1 MISSRK
7 QSGHHLVVDLTPMI
21 DVVFQLI
28 IFFMLTSHLGQL
40 RRTEVDLPRQPG
52 EEQKQGEDAAMIID
66 ISSDGSYMVE
76 SVVVNLE
83 TIHQMANAGLSK
95 ENGVS
100 GSGGFDV
107 LIRPDRNA
115 PAVLL
120 DRLLERLAGVGVTK
134 WKLGTMAPDGSGGG

>member
-7 QSGHHLVVDLTPMI
+7 QTGHHLVVDLTPMI

-52 EEQKQGEDAAMIID
+52 QEQVSGEDAAMIID
-66 ISSDGSYMVE
+66 IGPKGVYFVE
-76 SVVVNLE
+76 SIQVDLNE
-83 TIHQMANAGLSK
+83 IHRLANAGINK
-95 ENGVS
+95 ETDS
-100 GSGGFDV
+100 ADFDV

-115 PAVLL
+115 PAEYL
-120 DRLLERLAGVGVTK
+120 DRLLNKLAGVGVTK
-134 WKLGTMAPDGSGGG
+134 WKLGTVAPDGSGGG

>member
-7 QSGHHLVVDLTPMI
+7 QSGHHKAVDLTPMI

-40 RRTEVDLPRQPG
+40 RRTEVDLPVQPG
-52 EEQKQGEDAAMIID
+52 QEQRDGEDAAMIID
-66 ISSDGSYMVE
+66 IGPGGGYMVE
-76 SVVVNLE
+76 SIEVNLNE
-83 TIHQMANAGLSK
+83 IHRLASAGIGKESEPAN
-95 ENGVS
+95 
-100 GSGGFDV
+100 FDV

-115 PAVLL
+115 PAVFL
-120 DRLLERLAGVGVTK
+120 DRLLNKLAGVGVTR

>member
-7 QSGHHLVVDLTPMI
+7 QSGHHKAVDLTPMI

-40 RRTEVDLPRQPG
+40 RRTEVDLPVQPG
-52 EEQKQGEDAAMIID
+52 QEQRDGEDAAMIID
-66 ISSDGSYMVE
+66 IGPGGVYLVE
-76 SVVVNLE
+76 SVEVNLNE
-83 TIHQMANAGLSK
+83 IHRLASAGIGK
-95 ENGVS
+95 EVEPGN
-100 GSGGFDV
+100 FDV

-115 PAVLL
+115 PAVFL
-120 DRLLERLAGVGVTK
+120 DRLLNKLAGVGVTR

>member
-7 QSGHHLVVDLTPMI
+7 QSGHHLLVDLTPMI

-40 RRTEVDLPRQPG
+40 RRSEVDLPRQPG
-52 EEQKQGEDAAMIID
+52 QEQKDGQDAAMIID
-66 ISSDGSYMVE
+66 IASDGSYMVE
-76 SVVVNLE
+76 SVVVDLE
-83 TIHQMANAGLSK
+83 VIHRMASAGIASDN
-95 ENGVS
+95 ETS
-100 GSGGFDV
+100 SGFDV

-134 WKLGTMAPDGSGGG
+134 WKLGTVAPDGSGGP

>member
-7 QSGHHLVVDLTPMI
+7 QSGHHKAVDLTPMI

-40 RRTEVDLPRQPG
+40 RRTEVDLPVQPG
-52 EEQKQGEDAAMIID
+52 QEQRDGEDAAMIID
-66 ISSDGSYMVE
+66 IGPGGVYMVE
-76 SVVVNLE
+76 SVEVNLNE
-83 TIHQMANAGLSK
+83 IHRLASAGIGK
-95 ENGVS
+95 EVEPGN
-100 GSGGFDV
+100 FDV

-115 PAVLL
+115 PAVFL
-120 DRLLERLAGVGVTK
+120 DRLLNKLAGVGVTR

>member
-1 MISSRK
+1 MFSSRK
-7 QSGHHLVVDLTPMI
+7 QTGHHLIVDLTPMI

-52 EEQKQGEDAAMIID
+52 QEQRDGEDAAMIID
-66 ISSDGSYMVE
+66 IGADGVYMVE
-76 SVVVNLE
+76 SVEVNLNE
-83 TIHQMANAGLSK
+83 IHRLASAGIGK
-95 ENGVS
+95 EERPEN
-100 GSGGFDV
+100 FDV

-115 PAVLL
+115 PAAFL
-120 DRLLERLAGVGVTK
+120 DRLLNKLAGVGVTR